1 MEKGILQTLSGELVK
16 MELINDIAEEIVQHI
31 KSRLP
36 EEVRTYDTAKYILEI
51 SNKKIEGSKMNY
63 KE

>member
-31 KSRLP
+31 KSTLP

-51 SNKKIEGSKMNY
+51 SNKKIEGSKMSY